1 VVDLLNLFIHFMSI
15 LAHGYLL
22 VILEWSLYEDPPL
35 IYKSWHDDGV

>member
-15 LAHGYLL
+15 AHAYLL

-35 IYKSWHDDGV
+35 ICKSCHDDGV